1 MSSQSGETE
10 KAPAIEKR
18 RGSRRIR
25 PWQALAIAAVLV
37 LGGAGGYFGY
47 TWLTDDGATP
57 LTEGQQLVPVT
68 RGDLTNQV
76 STNGSVVF
84 PEREALAFGAPGT
97 VGAVLVAEGEAV
109 EEGQALAS
117 LDETTVA
124 GLERVAA
131 QAEVA
136 LREAEDSLAE
146 ARAPADALALAQAE
160 SAIAAAELARQEA
173 QEGLDALLISAEE
186 KRLDPAASAA
196 GALSLA
202 QAQSAV
208 AAAEVALRDAQEALA
223 ETEAPADTTAL
234 AQAESAA
241 AAAELGLQQ
250 AQETLDALLTPD
262 EESRLSAAVAVT
274 DARVALDAARE
285 ALADLQ
291 ALPDSEAVETARND
305 LDTAQESYDNAV
317 TDLGLTQAEW
327 NQAVA
332 DAEQAVSDAET
343 AYSEAFSGWLGVAPS
358 AGDLALE
365 PAAILEAWGADLD
378 AIYPQADVAYF
389 TAIPV
394 DDPATPWDENLV
406 FIWSRM
412 LPGIVVGTCD
422 SGVPRGG
429 RCVMNELES
438 AWATLDAGFDA
449 LDTTRLQ
456 SANALTAARDAVNGA
471 QVSLSAARDA
481 LDDAQQPATDLEMED
496 SRQAVQVAETN
507 LLTAEDALS
516 ELDDP
521 DPLAVASARAAAALA
536 EAELADA
543 KSALAEVAGPDPLAV
558 ASARSDVEVAAANL
572 ASAREHLAALESPDA
587 LDVASTRSDLEVAKA
602 QLADARTALDELREA
617 GTDELL
623 ISLRETELREA
634 QAALEEARDALD
646 GATISAPWAGTI
658 NTVAIEDD
666 QMVNAMTPAIEIV
679 DQTIAEVAAVIDEID
694 VLSIAVG
701 AEASIVM
708 DALPGRTLPGTV
720 VEIGKAANSQQ
731 GVVTYA
737 VSVRIETP
745 EGLRLVEGLSA
756 TASVVIQEEK
766 DVLLVP
772 NQAIGG
778 SFVQPTVRVSENG
791 EVTEVPVVLGVSD
804 DFWVVVR
811 SGLSEGEQVVMERA
825 TTSATADWRLQRG
838 GMQAIP
844 FQGDSGRNMPI
855 PGGSSDFHAP
865 GGGQQGK

>member
-1 MSSQSGETE
+1 VTS
-10 KAPAIEKR
+10 KR
-18 RGSRRIR
+18 GGGGRIR
-25 PWQALAIAAVLV
+25 PWQALAIAAVLA
-37 LGGAGGYFGY
+37 LGATGGYFGY
-47 TWLTDDGATP
+47 TWLTDGGSTP
-57 LTEGQQLVPVT
+57 LTEGQQLVPVM

-97 VGAVLVAEGEAV
+97 VDAVLVAEGEDV

-117 LDETTVA
+117 LDEATVA
-124 GLERVAA
+124 GLERVVA

-136 LREAEDSLAE
+136 AREAEDSLAE
-146 ARAPADALALAQAE
+146 AREPADALALAQAR
-160 SAIAAAELARQEA
+160 SAVAAAELGVQEA
-173 QEGLDALLISAEE
+173 QEGLDALLLSAEE

-196 GALSLA
+196 GALALA
-202 QAQSAV
+202 QAEAAV
-208 AAAEVALRDAQEALA
+208 ASAETALRDAQEALA
-223 ETEAPADTTAL
+223 RTEAPADTTAL
-234 AQAESAA
+234 AQAESAV
-241 AAAELGLQQ
+241 AAAELGLRE
-250 AQETLDALLTPD
+250 AQECLDALLSPD
-262 EESRLSAAVAVT
+262 DDSRLTAAVAVT
-274 DARVALDAARE
+274 DARVALDSASE
-285 ALADLQ
+285 ALADLE
-291 ALPDSEAVETARND
+291 ALPDSEAVETAQNA

-317 TDLGLTQAEW
+317 TDLGLTQTEW

-406 FIWSRM
+406 FVWSRM

-438 AWATLDAGFDA
+438 AWATLDAGLDT
-449 LDTTRLQ
+449 LDTTQLQ
-456 SANALTAARDAVNGA
+456 SAIALTAARNAVNSA

-481 LDDAQQPATDLEMED
+481 LESAGASATDLEIED
-496 SRQAVQVAETN
+496 ARQAVQVAETN
-507 LLTAEDALS
+507 VQTAEDTLA

-521 DPLAVASARAAAALA
+521 DPLAVASARADVELA

-543 KSALAEVAGPDPLAV
+543 RSVLADVAGPDPLAV
-558 ASARSDVEVAAANL
+558 ASARSDVEVAAADL
-572 ASAREHLAALESPDA
+572 ASERERLAALESPDA
-587 LDVASTRSDLEVAKA
+587 LDVASARSDLEVARA
-602 QLADARTALDELREA
+602 QLADARTTLDELREV

-634 QAALEEARDALD
+634 QATLKEARDALD
-646 GATISAPWAGTI
+646 GATIHAPWAGTI
-658 NTVAIEDD
+658 DTVAVEDD
-666 QMVNAMTPAIEIV
+666 QMVNAMTPVIEIV
-679 DQTIAEVAAVIDEID
+679 DQTIAEVAAIVDEID

-701 AEASIVM
+701 AQASIVM
-708 DALPGRTLPGTV
+708 DALPGQTLPGTV
-720 VEIGKAANSQQ
+720 VEIGQGANSQQ
-731 GVVTYA
+731 GVVTYP

-745 EGLRLVEGLSA
+745 PGLQLVEGLSA

-778 SFVQPTVRVSENG
+778 SYVQPTVRVSQNG
-791 EVTEVPVVLGVSD
+791 DVTDVPVVLGSSD

-811 SGLSEGEQVVMERA
+811 SGVSEGDTVVMEGA
-825 TTSATADWRLQRG
+825 GTSATADWRLQFRSG
-838 GMQAIP
+838 GAVVP
-844 FQGDSGRNMPI
+844 FQSGAGGDKALDEVKRKRP
-855 PGGSSDFHAP
+855 DLF
-865 GGGQQGK
+865 K